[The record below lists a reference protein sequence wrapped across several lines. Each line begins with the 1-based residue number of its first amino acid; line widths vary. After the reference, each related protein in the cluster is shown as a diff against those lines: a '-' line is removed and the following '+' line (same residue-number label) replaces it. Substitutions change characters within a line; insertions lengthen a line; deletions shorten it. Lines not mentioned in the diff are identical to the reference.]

1 MQEENLFDGHSDLCY
16 IQLWRHEVK
25 DILVGNGSFE
35 TLIKGNFLYVDKT
48 AYLYQLI
55 RKPGAYYF
63 LSRPRRFG
71 KSLTIRTLEEIF
83 KGNRELFRGLYID
96 GTDYDW
102 RAYPVIHIDFGNI
115 SYINTEKLRNQIRNI
130 VLESAV
136 SYGVEIP
143 EGYEYNES
151 LRYLIGKLAER
162 GEDVVVLVDE
172 YDRLISDNIYRAD
185 IEEIRGVLRD
195 FYSVLKAQDKNIRFC
210 FITGVTKFS
219 KMSIF
224 STMNNLFDL
233 SFDRDYAT
241 MFGYT
246 QKEVEEYFAP
256 YIEKGMCA
264 TKTDR
269 ESYLGKLK
277 AMYDGYRF
285 APGSET
291 VYNPVSIGSFFARGG
306 EDWESY
312 WIETGGTKLL
322 MDMAR
327 KVHFNIAVDLEKSVR
342 KESMSSFDIV
352 EMTTGRITPLKYK
365 SLLLQSGYLTIK
377 NTEKSDA
384 LYLGFPNEE
393 VETAVS
399 MKLIGVYGSEEAEE
413 SFDSDDLLTQ
423 FRNGNA
429 QGVID
434 NLFSVYA
441 AIPYRDEQKQIE
453 ADYQG
458 MFYAMMVVIHAVVNL
473 EVMTNKGRIDA
484 VVRTPH
490 HVWVIEFKR
499 DESADAALRQI
510 NDKGYWEQ
518 YRAWSSGSSRTVHLL
533 GINFSTEKR
542 NIDGWK
548 EEILI

>member
-1 MQEENLFDGHSDLCY
+1 MKKIDTGNSSFRKLITSD
-16 IQLWRHEVK
+16 
-25 DILVGNGSFE
+25 N
-35 TLIKGNFLYVDKT
+35 LYVDKT
-48 AYLYQLI
+48 GYIYRLI
-55 RKPGAYYF
+55 RKPGSFYV

-83 KGNRELFRGLYID
+83 KGSRELFKGLYID
-96 GTDYDW
+96 KADYDW
-102 RAYPVIHIDFGNI
+102 KVYPVIHIDFGNI

-130 VLESAV
+130 VLESALR
-136 SYGVEIP
+136 YGVEIP
-143 EGYEYNES
+143 PDYEYNES
-151 LRYLIGKLAER
+151 LRYLIEKLAER

-172 YDRLISDNIYRAD
+172 YDRIISDNIYRAD
-185 IEEIRGVLRD
+185 IEEIRSVLSD
-195 FYSVLKAQDKNIRFC
+195 FYSVLKAQDNNIRFC

-233 SFDRDYAT
+233 TFDRNYAT
-241 MFGYT
+241 LLGYT
-246 QKEVEEYFAP
+246 QSELEEYFAP
-256 YIEKGMCA
+256 YIEKGMKA
-264 TKTDR
+264 TGMDR

-285 APGSET
+285 APGAET
-291 VYNPVSIGSFFARGG
+291 VYNPVSVGSFFARGG
-306 EDWESY
+306 EDWDSF

-327 KVHFNIAVDLEKSVR
+327 KVHFNIAGDLEKSVR
-342 KESMSSFDIV
+342 KDSMSSFDIV
-352 EMTTGRITPLKYK
+352 EMTTGKITPLKYK

-377 NTEKSDA
+377 NTEKSDS

-393 VETAVS
+393 VGTAVS
-399 MKLIGVYGSEEAEE
+399 LKLIGVYGSEEAEE
-413 SFDSDDLLTQ
+413 SFDSDDLLSQ
-423 FRNGNA
+423 FRNGNT

-441 AIPYRDEQKQIE
+441 AIPPRGGQKQME

-458 MFYAMMVVIHAVVNL
+458 MFYAMMVVIHARVNL

-490 HVWVIEFKR
+490 HVYVVEFKR
-499 DESADAALRQI
+499 DESADDALQQI
-510 NDKGYWEQ
+510 NDRGYWEQ
-518 YRAWSSGSSRTVHLL
+518 YRAWSNDSSRTVHLV

-548 EEILI
+548 EEILK